1 MNYESIGLTA
11 TLFVL
16 LSFLMQSVKMIRI
29 INIIGAI
36 LFVIYG
42 YLIGSVST
50 AVLNAA
56 LIVIHAVYLIRGNKT
71 KEK

>member
-1 MNYESIGLTA
+1 MSYESIGLTA

-16 LSFLMQSVKMIRI
+16 LSFLMQSVRMIRI